1 MTSSEVAITNLLYRY
16 AELIDHGLIDE
27 LADEL
32 FGHAQFILAPDAP
45 TIDGP
50 AMGRLLKKLVI
61 VHEDGTPMTRH
72 VITNAIVHVDERA
85 GTATCR
91 SYYTVFQHLSPIVQ
105 GRYDDRF
112 ARIEG
117 EWCFTQ
123 RDYSMMDITGDTSE
137 HLRPLA

>member
-16 AELIDHGLIDE
+16 AELIDGGQIDRIGT
-27 LADEL
+27 EL
-32 FGHAQFILAPDAP
+32 FSRAEFIVASGAP

-50 AMGRLLKKLVI
+50 AMARLLKKLVI
-61 VHEDGTPMTRH
+61 IHGDGTPMTRH
-72 VITNAIVHVDERA
+72 VITNPVVEVDESK

-91 SYYTVFQHLSPIVQ
+91 SYYTVFQKLNPIAM

-112 ARIEG
+112 ARFDG

-123 RDYSMMDITGDTSE
+123 RDYSMLDITGDVSE
-137 HLRPLA
+137 HLRPLS